1 MKVKEGAMGKTNW
14 TRVLI
19 GGLLAGVILNVLGF
33 GTWAVYLGKGWRA
46 AVAALGRPLPES
58 VGFLVLAIVLY
69 FVIGILAVWVYAA
82 IRPRCGAGPKTALLA
97 GLVVW
102 LLSGLLPTFSWGS
115 MGLFSVRLLT
125 IDVLTYLVILVVA
138 TLLGAWLYKDETP

>member
-1 MKVKEGAMGKTNW
+1 MGKTNW

-19 GGLLAGVILNVLGF
+19 GGLLAGAILNVLGF
-33 GTWAVYLGKGWRA
+33 GAWAVYLGKGWRA

-97 GLVVW
+97 GLLVW
-102 LLSGLLPTFSWGS
+102 LLSGLLPTISWGS
-115 MGLFSVRLLT
+115 MGLFSVRLVT
-125 IDVLTYLVILVVA
+125 IDILTYLVILVVA
-138 TLLGAWLYKDETP
+138 TLLGAWLYKEETP